1 MSRKDRFTGE
11 KIMGNFSDEELK
23 KWLAEEYNKEID
35 EMEKIMFPDGNIP
48 DDGET
53 EEEARAAYARLVER
67 LKADGIYEEENDSEN
82 ADDHK
87 EINEK
92 TEEAE
97 KVKIVYLPAKPKK
110 RNRIARVAAAV
121 LVCAAGV
128 FAASM
133 TSQANRS
140 YFIDTVK
147 LWTGNDT
154 NIIIENDGNNE
165 KSSMDEDEAIVEIEQ
180 KLGVTVPKF
189 MYRPTG
195 FEFKNYNVSA
205 VIGYAWLEYSY
216 MDTIVS
222 IYINDYTDSS
232 KSSDQL
238 LDGEIVGTIKEN
250 GGETKIKI
258 IRVKDE
264 NDEKESYVAYW
275 NQNEI
280 FYQISGKMEKEE
292 FMKLIRKVHL

>member
-1 MSRKDRFTGE
+1 
-11 KIMGNFSDEELK
+11 MGNFSDEELK

-35 EMEKIMFPDGNIP
+35 EMGKIMFPDGNIP

-92 TEEAE
+92 PEEAE

-110 RNRIARVAAAV
+110 RNRITRVAAAIV
-121 LVCAAGV
+121 VCAMGV

-154 NIIIENDGNNE
+154 NIIIENDENNE

-195 FEFKNYNVSA
+195 FEFKNYNVSE

-216 MDTIVS
+216 KDTIVS

-232 KSSDQL
+232 KSSDQF
-238 LDGEIVGTIKEN
+238 LDGETVGTIKEN

-292 FMKLIRKVHL
+292 FVKLIRKVHL

>member
-1 MSRKDRFTGE
+1 M
-11 KIMGNFSDEELK
+11 
-23 KWLAEEYNKEID
+23 AEEYNKEID

-87 EINEK
+87 ENNEK

-154 NIIIENDGNNE
+154 NIAIENDENNE
-165 KSSMDEDEAIVEIEQ
+165 KASKDEDEAIFEIEQ
-180 KLGVTVPKF
+180 
-189 MYRPTG
+189 
-195 FEFKNYNVSA
+195 N
-205 VIGYAWLEYSY
+205 
-216 MDTIVS
+216 
-222 IYINDYTDSS
+222 
-232 KSSDQL
+232 
-238 LDGEIVGTIKEN
+238 
-250 GGETKIKI
+250 
-258 IRVKDE
+258 
-264 NDEKESYVAYW
+264 
-275 NQNEI
+275 
-280 FYQISGKMEKEE
+280 
-292 FMKLIRKVHL
+292 

>member
-1 MSRKDRFTGE
+1 
-11 KIMGNFSDEELK
+11 MGNFSDEELK

-110 RNRIARVAAAV
+110 RNRIARVAAAIV
-121 LVCAAGV
+121 VCAMGV

-140 YFIDTVK
+140 YFIDSVRY
-147 LWTGNDT
+147 WVGDDT
-154 NIIIENDGNNE
+154 KIVGNND
-165 KSSMDEDEAIVEIEQ
+165 KNNDIYSTDEDHAIADIKQ
-180 KLGVTVPKF
+180 QLGVEVPYLL
-189 MYRPTG
+189 YRPKG
-195 FEFKNYNVSA
+195 FEFKDYKVSKNFE
-205 VIGYAWLEYSY
+205 YAILEYQY
-216 MDTIVS
+216 EGTILS
-222 IYINDYTDSS
+222 IYIDKYNDGS
-232 KSSDQL
+232 KSGGSS
-238 LDGEIVGTIKEN
+238 LDGKEIETIELHEDGIIIQIK
-250 GGETKIKI
+250 KIMAEGDK
-258 IRVKDE
+258 KAT
-264 NDEKESYVAYW
+264 YVAYW
-275 NQNEI
+275 TTSSEI
-280 FYQISGKMEKEE
+280 YQIECQMQEEE
-292 FMKLIRKVHL
+292 FIKLIKNMKL

>member
-67 LKADGIYEEENDSEN
+67 LRADGIYEEENDSEN

-87 EINEK
+87 ENNEK

-238 LDGEIVGTIKEN
+238 LDGEIVGTIKGN

>member
-1 MSRKDRFTGE
+1 
-11 KIMGNFSDEELK
+11 MGNFSDEELK
-23 KWLAEEYNKEID
+23 EWLAEEYNKEID

-87 EINEK
+87 ENNEK

-238 LDGEIVGTIKEN
+238 LDGEIVGTIKGN

>member
-1 MSRKDRFTGE
+1 
-11 KIMGNFSDEELK
+11 MGNFSDEELK

-92 TEEAE
+92 PEEAE

-110 RNRIARVAAAV
+110 RNRIARVAAAIV
-121 LVCAAGV
+121 VCTMGV

-140 YFIDTVK
+140 YFIDSVK
-147 LWTGNDT
+147 FWVGDDTKIVIDND
-154 NIIIENDGNNE
+154 ENNE
-165 KSSMDEDEAIVEIEQ
+165 KANMDETEAISDIEQ
-180 KLGVTVPKF
+180 QLNVNIPRF
-189 MYRPTG
+189 MYRPDG
-195 FEFKNYNVSA
+195 LKFV
-205 VIGYAWLEYSY
+205 
-216 MDTIVS
+216 
-222 IYINDYTDSS
+222 DYTVNIQLGYVLIEYEYQGNILSVYVSEYDENN
-232 KSSDQL
+232 KSSDAK
-238 LDGEIVGTIKEN
+238 LDGKTIKTIELDDD
-250 GGETKIKI
+250 KITIEIRQIQSKTDKI
-258 IRVKDE
+258 PNYAAIWKDE
-264 NDEKESYVAYW
+264 TSM
-275 NQNEI
+275 
-280 FYQISGKMEKEE
+280 YQISGRIKKEE
-292 FMKLIRKVHL
+292 FIKVVENICF

>member
-1 MSRKDRFTGE
+1 
-11 KIMGNFSDEELK
+11 MGNFSDEELK
-23 KWLAEEYNKEID
+23 KWLVEEYNKEID

-140 YFIDTVK
+140 YFIDSVK
-147 LWTGNDT
+147 FWTGNDT
-154 NIIIENDGNNE
+154 NIAIENDENNE
-165 KSSMDEDEAIVEIEQ
+165 KASKDEDEAIFEIEQ
-180 KLGVTVPKF
+180 KLGIIVPKF
-189 MYRPTG
+189 MYRPSKLK
-195 FEFKNYNVSA
+195 FQDYMISSDY
-205 VIGYAWLEYSY
+205 GYALIEYEYKEKILS
-216 MDTIVS
+216 V
-222 IYINDYTDSS
+222 YINQYTKNS
-232 KSSDQL
+232 KSSDVNF
-238 LDGEIVGTIKEN
+238 DG
-250 GGETKIKI
+250 KI
-258 IRVKDE
+258 IKKVKLEDE
-264 NDEKESYVAYW
+264 DTTIEIRKIQSETDIQPSYTASW
-275 NQNEI
+275 KDDSKI
-280 FYQISGKMEKEE
+280 YQISCKMEEEE
-292 FMKLIRKVHL
+292 FIKLIEGIRF

>member
-1 MSRKDRFTGE
+1 
-11 KIMGNFSDEELK
+11 MGNFSDEELK

-35 EMEKIMFPDGNIP
+35 EMEKIMFPDGKIP

-53 EEEARAAYARLVER
+53 EDEARAAYARLVER

-87 EINEK
+87 ENNEK

-154 NIIIENDGNNE
+154 NIAIENDENNE
-165 KSSMDEDEAIVEIEQ
+165 KASKDEDEAIFEIEQ
-180 KLGVTVPKF
+180 KLGIIVPKF
-189 MYRPTG
+189 MYRPSKLK
-195 FEFKNYNVSA
+195 FQDYMISSDY
-205 VIGYAWLEYSY
+205 GYALIEYEYKEKILS
-216 MDTIVS
+216 V
-222 IYINDYTDSS
+222 YINQYTKNS
-232 KSSDQL
+232 KSSDVNF
-238 LDGEIVGTIKEN
+238 DG
-250 GGETKIKI
+250 KI
-258 IRVKDE
+258 IKKVKLEDE
-264 NDEKESYVAYW
+264 DTTIEIRKIQSETDIQPSYTASW
-275 NQNEI
+275 KDDSKI
-280 FYQISGKMEKEE
+280 YQISCKMEEEE
-292 FMKLIRKVHL
+292 FIKLIEGIRF

>member
-1 MSRKDRFTGE
+1 
-11 KIMGNFSDEELK
+11 MGNFSDEELK

-35 EMEKIMFPDGNIP
+35 EMGKIMFPDGNIP

-92 TEEAE
+92 PEEAE

-110 RNRIARVAAAV
+110 RNRITRVAAAIV
-121 LVCAAGV
+121 VCAMGV

-140 YFIDTVK
+140 YFIDSVR

-154 NIIIENDGNNE
+154 SIAIENDENNE
-165 KSSMDEDEAIVEIEQ
+165 RSSMDEDEAIVQIEQ
-180 KLGVTVPKF
+180 KLGTEVPKF
-189 MYRPTG
+189 MYRPDG
-195 FEFKNYNVSA
+195 FEFKDYKVNRDG
-205 VIGYAWLEYSY
+205 GYAFLEYTYKDSVISVFISDY
-216 MDTIVS
+216 
-222 IYINDYTDSS
+222 NDNS
-232 KSSDQL
+232 KSSCC
-238 LDGEIVGTIKEN
+238 
-250 GGETKIKI
+250 
-258 IRVKDE
+258 
-264 NDEKESYVAYW
+264 
-275 NQNEI
+275 
-280 FYQISGKMEKEE
+280 
-292 FMKLIRKVHL
+292 

>member
-1 MSRKDRFTGE
+1 
-11 KIMGNFSDEELK
+11 MGNFSDEELK

-97 KVKIVYLPAKPKK
+97 KVKIVYLPAKPKN

-140 YFIDTVK
+140 YFIDSVRY
-147 LWTGNDT
+147 WTGNDT
-154 NIIIENDGNNE
+154 KLDIDNAKEGDVNNKEEERVFDLIEN
-165 KSSMDEDEAIVEIEQ
+165 
-180 KLGVTVPKF
+180 KLNVQMPNL
-189 MYRPTG
+189 MYRPSQ
-195 FEFKNYNVSA
+195 FEFYDYQLNIIAQKAN
-205 VIGYAWLEYSY
+205 LEYEY
-216 MDTIVS
+216 KDTIVTL
-222 IYINDYTDSS
+222 YVDNKEKINLGESLSLHGKKIDTYYS
-232 KSSDQL
+232 KD
-238 LDGEIVGTIKEN
+238 DDIEFTIL
-250 GGETKIKI
+250 KIKDA
-258 IRVKDE
+258 KDIKPSYAAQWVFE
-264 NDEKESYVAYW
+264 NT
-275 NQNEI
+275 
-280 FYQISGKMEKEE
+280 FYQISGKIEKEQL
-292 FMKLIRKVHL
+292 FKVIENIMY

>member
-1 MSRKDRFTGE
+1 
-11 KIMGNFSDEELK
+11 MGNFSDEELK

-87 EINEK
+87 ENNEK

-154 NIIIENDGNNE
+154 NIAIENDENNE
-165 KSSMDEDEAIVEIEQ
+165 KASKDEDEAIFEIEQ
-180 KLGVTVPKF
+180 KLGIIVPKF
-189 MYRPTG
+189 MYRPSKLK
-195 FEFKNYNVSA
+195 FQDYMISSDY
-205 VIGYAWLEYSY
+205 GYALIEYEY
-216 MDTIVS
+216 
-222 IYINDYTDSS
+222 
-232 KSSDQL
+232 
-238 LDGEIVGTIKEN
+238 KE
-250 GGETKIKI
+250 KILS
-258 IRVKDE
+258 V
-264 NDEKESYVAYW
+264 
-275 NQNEI
+275 
-280 FYQISGKMEKEE
+280 
-292 FMKLIRKVHL
+292 